1 MNVDWTFVIV
11 KLVLCLIVLF
21 GVLNLAAV
29 LSWVER
35 KQSALMQDR
44 IGANR
49 APIFGL
55 RILGLFHIL
64 ADTVKAVT
72 KEDWVPPFGDRHL
85 HFLAPVVAVFTV
97 LATWSVI
104 PFGDVIQIG
113 DRTFKL
119 QVADL
124 NVGFLFIFAM
134 MSLGVY
140 GLVLAGVSSQNKYAL
155 IGSMRGAAQ
164 MIAYEVT
171 FGLTVLGICLI
182 FGTLQLDEIV
192 RAQGA
197 LFDGWVPMWG
207 IFLQPV
213 GFILF
218 LFAAVA
224 ETRRIPFDLS
234 EGESEIVGYFIEYS
248 GLRFIMF
255 WMGEFVA
262 MGVAAALVT
271 TFFFG
276 GWQVP
281 YLMADGFHFPWGA
294 IWVLPQQ
301 GVVVLQVLSFCVKTG
316 CFIWLLMLIR
326 WTLPRF
332 RFDQVLRL
340 GWKQVLPVAMAN
352 LAVTAIV
359 VWLLG
364 LGRM

>member
-1 MNVDWTFVIV
+1 LDWTFLIV
-11 KLVLCLIVLF
+11 KLALCLIVLF
-21 GVLNLAAV
+21 GVLNLAAIM
-29 LSWVER
+29 SWVER
-35 KQSALMQDR
+35 KQSAVIQDR

-49 APIFGL
+49 APVFGL
-55 RILGLFHIL
+55 RLLGLFHIL
-64 ADTVKAVT
+64 ADTIKALT
-72 KEDWVPPFGDRHL
+72 KEDWVPPFGDRRL
-85 HFLAPVVAVFTV
+85 HFFAPVIALFTV

-104 PFGDVIQIG
+104 PFGDMIRIG
-113 DRTFKL
+113 GREFQL

-124 NVGFLFIFAM
+124 DVGFLFIFAM

-140 GLVLAGVSSQNKYAL
+140 GLVLAGISSQNKYAL
-155 IGSMRGAAQ
+155 MGAMRGASQ

-171 FGLTVLGICLI
+171 FGLTILGICLI
-182 FGTLQLDEIV
+182 FGTVQLDEIV

-197 LFDGWVPMWG
+197 LIGGWIPMWG

-218 LFAAVA
+218 LVAAIA

-234 EGESEIVGYFIEYS
+234 EGESEIVGYFLEYS
-248 GLRFIMF
+248 GMRFLMF

-262 MGVAAALVT
+262 MTVAASLVT

-281 YLMADGFHFPWGA
+281 YLLADGFHFPWGTL
-294 IWVLPQQ
+294 WTLPHLA
-301 GVVVLQVLSFCVKTG
+301 VVVLQVISFGVKTG
-316 CFIWLLMLIR
+316 FFVWLLMQIR
-326 WTLPRF
+326 WTFPRF

-340 GWKQVLPVAMAN
+340 GWKQVMPVAMVN
-352 LAVTAIV
+352 LAVTAAI

-364 LGRM
+364 TGKV